1 MSKKVNSGTRKG
13 QAVPASYK
21 TPAVLLLY
29 KFKSGKSIG
38 TDRGRKTS
46 T

>member
-21 TPAVLLLY
+21 TPAVLLLCTL
-29 KFKSGKSIG
+29 KSGKSIG

>member
-1 MSKKVNSGTRKG
+1 MSKKVNSGARKG

-21 TPAVLLLY
+21 TLAVLHLY
-29 KFKSGKSIG
+29 TLKSGKSIG